1 MPHLYND
8 FLIGTT
14 RFNEQTVN
22 ENKKWRDKKKWPGC
36 IYGVP
41 KMICKTIP
49 NSIQVIVIEML
60 NQKPG
65 GKILGF
71 GLIKNYL
78 RADTIAHIY
87 KDRTYN
93 RHIYNSKYRV
103 DINEIPEKHRETI
116 NLLESMLFYGYGHM
130 KRGQGITTLNW
141 KKIKP
146 EKRTKIKKF
155 FRDLF
160 IKL

>member
-1 MPHLYND
+1 MPNLYND

-14 RFNEQTVN
+14 RFNEKTAN
-22 ENKKWRDKKKWPGC
+22 ENKKWRDKRKWKGC

-41 KMICKTIP
+41 KLICKTIP
-49 NSIQVIVIEML
+49 NSIQIIVIEML

-93 RHIYNSKYRV
+93 RHIYNSNYRL
-103 DINEIPEKHRETI
+103 DINDIPEKHKETI
-116 NLLESMLFYGYGHM
+116 EFLESILFFGSGHM

-141 KKIKP
+141 RKIKS
-146 EKRTKIKKF
+146 EKRKIIKKF

-160 IKL
+160 VEL

>member
-1 MPHLYND
+1 MPHLYDD
-8 FLIGTT
+8 FFIGTT
-14 RFNEQTVN
+14 RFNEKTAI
-22 ENKKWRDKKKWPGC
+22 ENKKWRDKRKWNGC

-41 KMICKTIP
+41 KRICKTIP
-49 NSIQVIVIEML
+49 NSIQIIVIEML
-60 NQKPG
+60 NQQPG

-87 KDRTYN
+87 GDKNYN
-93 RHIYNSKYRV
+93 RHIYNSDYRL
-103 DINEIPEKHRETI
+103 DINEIPKKYEETI
-116 NLLESMLFYGYGHM
+116 KFLESILFYGSGHM
-130 KRGQGITTLNW
+130 KRGQGITTINYQKL
-141 KKIKP
+141 KP
-146 EKRTKIKKF
+146 EKRNNLKKF